1 MKLFRVNHVPWC
13 APEGL
18 SALVQARSLKSAV
31 KKVKD
36 GRDLRLPDG
45 TYYIFEEGR
54 YAHGLQITLSLKN
67 VMPKNGG
74 K

>member
-1 MKLFRVNHVPWC
+1 MKTFRVNHVPWY

-18 SALVQARSLKSAV
+18 AALVQARSLKSAV
-31 KKVKD
+31 KKVKG

-45 TYYIFEEGR
+45 IYYIFETGR
-54 YAHGLQITLSLKN
+54 YDNGLQIELSTK
-67 VMPKNGG
+67 VEK

>member
-1 MKLFRVNHVPWC
+1 MKTFRVKHVPRC

-18 SALVQARSLKSAV
+18 AALVQARSLKSAA
-31 KKVKD
+31 KKVKG

-45 TYYIFEEGR
+45 TYYIFEAGHYDSEF
-54 YAHGLQITLSLKN
+54 QITLPSK
-67 VMPKNGG
+67 VEK